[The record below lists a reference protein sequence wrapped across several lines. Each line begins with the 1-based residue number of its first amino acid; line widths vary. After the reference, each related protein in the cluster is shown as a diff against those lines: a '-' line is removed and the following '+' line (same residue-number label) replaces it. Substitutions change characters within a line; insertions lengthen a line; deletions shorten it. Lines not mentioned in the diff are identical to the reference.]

1 MNSLREKNKNKSI
14 LITQL
19 KLNKKSIAI
28 LESLNLKTN
37 FNKYKSIS
45 SRNKKYSLNSNLF
58 SDKQYNLKLIKK
70 NLTDDIDKQK
80 INSQNIKSNLNP
92 KSLTER
98 NYNNFI
104 IEKSKIKNF
113 KSRNRSNINNNEI
126 NFPSINLSAQNSKK
140 LYTMNI
146 NKYKNI
152 FDTVFS
158 RIKSSYKKKKKTSN
172 FRNIINMNVNKRKYS
187 SPLINK
193 TKTSLY
199 KNFNNDKF
207 HSIPKLEDYENT
219 MENEFNYKELL
230 KLENIKINQKLNTF
244 KSNIYNKTPLYKT
257 NEKLN
262 TLLIRQFNLDES
274 DFKKS
279 FNKKYKIYKAS
290 INKII
295 ETRNKNLFHED
306 SNSYDYKKLN
316 INQGIYGYF
325 DKNKKI
331 TNKNVKIALNKYYN
345 QKTKKILSKKLELE
359 RELID
364 LKTKFKDN
372 IEKEKY
378 IKNEFNI
385 NYGQLNQLIQEKLI
399 YKEVY
404 ETDINKKKKHFY
416 EEHTKMIHKIRKW
429 SVPSKV
435 VKLFLKQKT
444 INKFKTNIGAY
455 FGSS

>member
-158 RIKSSYKKKKKTSN
+158 RIKSSYKKKKK
-172 FRNIINMNVNKRKYS
+172 NI
-187 SPLINK
+187 
-193 TKTSLY
+193 
-199 KNFNNDKF
+199 
-207 HSIPKLEDYENT
+207 
-219 MENEFNYKELL
+219 
-230 KLENIKINQKLNTF
+230 
-244 KSNIYNKTPLYKT
+244 
-257 NEKLN
+257 
-262 TLLIRQFNLDES
+262 
-274 DFKKS
+274 
-279 FNKKYKIYKAS
+279 
-290 INKII
+290 
-295 ETRNKNLFHED
+295 
-306 SNSYDYKKLN
+306 
-316 INQGIYGYF
+316 
-325 DKNKKI
+325 
-331 TNKNVKIALNKYYN
+331 
-345 QKTKKILSKKLELE
+345 
-359 RELID
+359 
-364 LKTKFKDN
+364 
-372 IEKEKY
+372 
-378 IKNEFNI
+378 
-385 NYGQLNQLIQEKLI
+385 
-399 YKEVY
+399 
-404 ETDINKKKKHFY
+404 
-416 EEHTKMIHKIRKW
+416 
-429 SVPSKV
+429 
-435 VKLFLKQKT
+435 
-444 INKFKTNIGAY
+444 
-455 FGSS
+455 